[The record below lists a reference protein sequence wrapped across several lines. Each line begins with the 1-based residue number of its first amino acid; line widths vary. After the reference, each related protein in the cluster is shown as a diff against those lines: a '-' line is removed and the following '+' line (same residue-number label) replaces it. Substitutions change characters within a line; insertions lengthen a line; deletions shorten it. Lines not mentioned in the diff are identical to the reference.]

1 MTPINGNRQ
10 NTYISKILKYN
21 RKRKK
26 QIPKTQKQTLYKKYH
41 NVIVELVQKS
51 ERHYQKCL
59 FEKIKQTLEQYDELL
74 MKLFSQYGK
83 LIIIHY
89 PRLVLVVDQN
99 QTKKI
104 FVKVLMMI
112 LFRVKIYPRKFLQQN
127 RNQLITSKSQL
138 LSHF

>member
-51 ERHYQKCL
+51 EHHYQKCL
-59 FEKIKQTLEQYDELL
+59 FEKAKQTLQQYDELL

-89 PRLVLVVDQN
+89 PRLVLVVDQY

-104 FVKVLMMI
+104 FVKVLIMI
-112 LFRVKIYPRKFLQQN
+112 LFRVKTYPRKFLKQN
-127 RNQLITSKSQL
+127 RNQLITSKIQL
-138 LSHF
+138 LNHF

>member
-51 ERHYQKCL
+51 ERHY
-59 FEKIKQTLEQYDELL
+59 
-74 MKLFSQYGK
+74 
-83 LIIIHY
+83 
-89 PRLVLVVDQN
+89 
-99 QTKKI
+99 
-104 FVKVLMMI
+104 
-112 LFRVKIYPRKFLQQN
+112 
-127 RNQLITSKSQL
+127 
-138 LSHF
+138 